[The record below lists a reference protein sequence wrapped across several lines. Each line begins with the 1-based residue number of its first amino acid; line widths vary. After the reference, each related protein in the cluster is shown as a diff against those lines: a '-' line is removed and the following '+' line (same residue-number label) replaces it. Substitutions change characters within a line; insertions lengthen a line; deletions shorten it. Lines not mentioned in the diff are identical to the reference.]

1 MIPDHPREVA
11 TVSPILPDEAIRAIL
26 AERIDTHRQSHGI
39 VVGIIAPHGRRVV
52 AHGRMG
58 RDDPRPVETD
68 TLFEIGSITKPF
80 TALLLADMAVRG
92 EVALADPLAKYLP
105 GGVDVAQRSGRA
117 VTLADLATHTSGLPS
132 LPDDFAP
139 RDIGNPYADYTLAQ
153 LYGFLSRFVPA
164 AEIGTTFDYSNL
176 GYGLLGQALAHRAGT
191 DYAGLVQARVTAPL
205 GMTSTMIGVSGE
217 AGERLAPAH
226 GADLAPLPHWD
237 LPVLAGAGA
246 LRSTVRDLMHFVEAA
261 LGYRENRLA
270 AAFDAMLAVR
280 RPTDRPDVAVG
291 LGWMIEEI
299 EGDTLVWHN
308 GGTGGHRSFAGYR
321 VRTGTGV
328 VVLSN
333 TSAQLGIDD
342 IGRHLLDG
350 RLPLAAPP
358 KPRVAVALPADR
370 LEPHVGRYRLAPDLV
385 LAVTREDARLFVQAT
400 GQPKIEIFAEG
411 PAAFFAR
418 EVDAQFV
425 FEMDG
430 TGRAG
435 RVILHQGGGTAP
447 AERLPD
453 ET

>member
-1 MIPDHPREVA
+1 MIPDHCRDAA
-11 TVSPILPDEAIRAIL
+11 TSLPIISDEAIRTIL
-26 AERIDTHRQSHGI
+26 AARIDENRQSHGI
-39 VVGIIAPHGRRVV
+39 VVGVIEPRGRRVV
-52 AHGRMG
+52 AYGRMG
-58 RDDPRPVETD
+58 RDDIRPVETD
-68 TLFEIGSITKPF
+68 TLFEIGSITKPV
-80 TALLLADMAVRG
+80 TALILADMIGRA
-92 EVALADPLAKYLP
+92 EVALGDPLTKYLP
-105 GGVDVAQRSGRA
+105 GGVDAPVRAGRTI
-117 VTLADLATHTSGLPS
+117 TLVDLATHTSGLPS

-139 RDIGNPYADYTLAQ
+139 RDPGNPYADYTLAQ
-153 LYGFLSRFVPA
+153 LYGFLSRFNPSQD
-164 AEIGTTFDYSNL
+164 IGSTFAYSNL

-321 VRTGTGV
+321 VRAGTGV

-333 TSAQLGIDD
+333 TSAQLGVDD
-342 IGRHLLDG
+342 IGRHLLDS
-350 RLPLAAPP
+350 RLPLTPP
-358 KPRVAVALPADR
+358 PRPRVAIALRPAE
-370 LEPHVGRYRLAPDLV
+370 LEPHVGDYQIGPDLILSV
-385 LAVTREDARLFVQAT
+385 RRRDARLFVQAT
-400 GQPKIEIFAEG
+400 GQPEIEIFAEG
-411 PAAFFAR
+411 PRDFFAR

-425 FEMDG
+425 FEPDG
-430 TGRAG
+430 SGRAG
-435 RVILHQGGGTAP
+435 RLILHQGGGSVP
-447 AERLPD
+447 AERLPG
-453 ET
+453 